1 MKTFKWT
8 GAVLAL
14 ATLSPLPAA
23 AQPAPAP
30 EPAPEPAPVPA
41 PPGPAG
47 EPPPAQPRPPAAA
60 PPGSAADVQPATA
73 EPPRPDPLATS
84 LASRS
89 GGLTPDQVAERAV
102 ETSFSLEARRAQLRA
117 SSAQV
122 DRALISYFP
131 TLTFIAS
138 YTRVSDLD
146 NELDTGG
153 GALLGAQN
161 QGPVGTGPCPG
172 NPGIECVLDSGGV
185 PVAAQAIDFA
195 FPTILNNYSLTASL
209 VVPISDYLLR
219 LSQAYDATKL
229 DVSSKE
235 HAVEAERLK
244 VAADAKVA
252 FYQWVKAKGQ
262 TVVATEAIGQ
272 ARTHVDD
279 AKKAFAAGLVARA
292 DVLRLEAQVARAQQ
306 LEASA
311 GAFELVAEEQVRA
324 IMHAPPD
331 ERLEVGVDV
340 FADPPTKKPPPLAVL
355 LQRAYDRRLELR
367 AIGDTQQA
375 LEEVESATNAAYL
388 PRIEAFANG
397 VYANPNPRVFPQQ
410 EQWDFTWDVGARVI
424 WTVNETFSTMGAEA
438 EAEARVAEAQA
449 QREALK
455 DGIRMEVAAA
465 YAEVVGATPSLAA
478 AEFEVEAA
486 EESLRVRRK
495 LYQFGKATTADLI
508 DAETELTRARLRWL
522 DASIGLWVAWV
533 RLEHA
538 TGEDVGS

>member
-1 MKTFKWT
+1 MKAIKL
-8 GAVLAL
+8 AASVLGL
-14 ATLSPLPAA
+14 AMFASMPVA
-23 AQPAPAP
+23 AQPAPPDAP
-30 EPAPEPAPVPA
+30 PPA
-41 PPGPAG
+41 PPDA
-47 EPPPAQPRPPAAA
+47 PPPATPPDLPPPDVRDDVA
-60 PPGSAADVQPATA
+60 PPPVGAVSQK
-73 EPPRPDPLATS
+73 PDALSSS
-84 LASRS
+84 LAVES
-89 GGLTPDQVAERAV
+89 GGLTPKEVADRAI
-102 ETSFSLEARRAQLRA
+102 ETSFSLEAKRAQLRT

-122 DRALISYFP
+122 DRALVSYFP

-161 QGPVGTGPCPG
+161 EGPIVTGPCPG
-172 NPGIECVLDSGGV
+172 NPGVECVLDAGGV
-185 PVAAQAIDFA
+185 PVGAQSIDFG
-195 FPTILNNYSLTASL
+195 FPTVLNNYALSASL

-229 DVSSKE
+229 NVSSKE
-235 HAVEAERLK
+235 HAVQAERLK
-244 VAADAKVA
+244 IAADAKVA

-262 TVVATEAIGQ
+262 TVVAGEAVGQ
-272 ARTHVDD
+272 ARTHVGD
-279 AKKAFAAGLVARA
+279 AKKAFAAGLVAKA
-292 DVLRLEAQVARAQQ
+292 DVLRLQAQVARAQQ

-311 GAFELVAEEQVRA
+311 GAFELVAAEQVRA

-331 ERLEVGVDV
+331 ERLKVGVDV
-340 FADPPTKKPPPLAVL
+340 FAEPSSKSLPALAVL

-367 AIGDTQQA
+367 ALGETHQA
-375 LEEVESATNAAYL
+375 LEEVESATKAAYL

-410 EQWDFTWDVGARVI
+410 EQWDFTWDVGARII
-424 WTVNETFSTMGAEA
+424 WTVNETFSTLGAEA
-438 EAEARVAEAQA
+438 EAEARVAEVAA
-449 QREALK
+449 QRAAFK
-455 DGIRMEVAAA
+455 DGIRMQVAGA
-465 YAEVVGATPSLAA
+465 YAEVMGSAPSIAA
-478 AEFEVEAA
+478 SEFEVQAA

-522 DASIGLWVAWV
+522 DASIGLLVAWV

-538 TGEDVGS
+538 TGGDVRG